1 MFLIHTYI
9 YIILQNILYTIVYT
23 KINMI
28 YVSVSTYKHISGIQS
43 ICDRRNTVWDFTK
56 VFNRGR
62 RRIRTF
68 WLGKISRSLNIH
80 NPWSS
85 VQLAKNFVHRVG
97 ISPREINVYP
107 MYIPIISNTYIHQL
121 RWCLVPWE
129 GARRGG
135 QYTLLIDLMPNCSF
149 GDGVGFTGWKCQN
162 LVHIWTV
169 QPQSVAGFTCLI
181 PIRDLGI
188 TQRVLRYSQPW
199 ITGYPFSG
207 FT

>member
-1 MFLIHTYI
+1 MFLCPR
-9 YIILQNILYTIVYT
+9 
-23 KINMI
+23 
-28 YVSVSTYKHISGIQS
+28 YKHISGIQS

-97 ISPREINVYP
+97 ISPREINIYP

-162 LVHIWTV
+162 LVPYLNCSTPKCGWIYMFNSYSW
-169 QPQSVAGFTCLI
+169 L
-181 PIRDLGI
+181 RDY
-188 TQRVLRYSQPW
+188 TKSSQIFPTMDHW
-199 ITGYPFSG
+199 LPV
-207 FT
+207 